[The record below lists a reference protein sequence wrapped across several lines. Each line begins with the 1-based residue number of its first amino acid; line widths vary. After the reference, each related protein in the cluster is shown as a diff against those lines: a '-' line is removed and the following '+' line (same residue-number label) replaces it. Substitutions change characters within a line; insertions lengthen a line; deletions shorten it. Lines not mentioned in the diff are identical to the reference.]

1 MLVYIIHD
9 VVIVLVRNV
18 LGICKKIWR
27 GEGRI
32 EKGEVFHL
40 FGLKEGRGWGGGKGG
55 GGQGRNLNVW
65 GGEENFPSKGLTGYG
80 MYS

>member
-1 MLVYIIHD
+1 MQA
-9 VVIVLVRNV
+9 
-18 LGICKKIWR
+18 G
-27 GEGRI
+27 GEIRKR
-32 EKGEVFHL
+32 EEFHL
-40 FGLKEGRGWGGGKGG
+40 FGGRGEVGGEGG